1 LAEKVKEALTNTPA
15 PSGAYKIASLLKCG
29 ALTGVSVLGTGSCFW
44 QPEAWVTVRG
54 LHGWQWSGMAVL

>member
-29 ALTGVSVLGTGSCFW
+29 ALTGVSVLGTGSCSL
-44 QPEAWVTVRG
+44 A
-54 LHGWQWSGMAVL
+54 A